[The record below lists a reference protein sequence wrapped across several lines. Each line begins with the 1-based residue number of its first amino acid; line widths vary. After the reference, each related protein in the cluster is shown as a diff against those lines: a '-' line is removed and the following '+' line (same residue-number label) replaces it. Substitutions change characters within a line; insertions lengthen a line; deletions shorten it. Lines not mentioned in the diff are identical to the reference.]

1 MPYMQEKPPWQ
12 KIRSKKEQKHRNKK
26 KKRYGGEQGT
36 TTINE
41 KKKTQPWVIHSY
53 IYYINII

>member
-1 MPYMQEKPPWQ
+1 MPYMHEKPPWQ

-41 KKKTQPWVIHSY
+41 KKKHSLGSFIHTY
-53 IYYINII
+53 IILTL

>member
-1 MPYMQEKPPWQ
+1 MPYMHEKPPWQ

-41 KKKTQPWVIHSY
+41 KKNTALGHSFIHILY
-53 IYYINII
+53 